1 MPNSSAPVHT
11 ESNSKQ
17 IVYKDI
23 PSYIL
28 FDLKLSKKFFFISK
42 IHSFIFNLVVYF
54 GNYFEAVCHNAPCPC
69 LSNM

>member
-23 PSYIL
+23 PFYMP
-28 FDLKLSKKFFFISK
+28 FDFKIVKKIFSFQKFEISFL
-42 IHSFIFNLVVYF
+42 HFQLVFIFWKLF
-54 GNYFEAVCHNAPCPC
+54 
-69 LSNM
+69 